1 MLEGFWKFRVEGM
14 AMPDL
19 TGSSDNHARTGA
31 APLPPSPRTIGA
43 VNWLGLWTLYKK
55 EVRRFLKVSFQ
66 TVLAPVATTL
76 LFMMVFALAIGVTRE
91 APGGVPFV
99 MFLAPGLIMMG
110 LLNNSFAN
118 SSSSLIVAKVQG
130 NTVDFLMP
138 PLSPAELAAAFI
150 GGAITRGV
158 IVAAAS
164 AIVIV
169 PFVSLPITHIWAIL
183 FYGVGAAAMLGMV
196 GVIAGVW
203 AEKFDH
209 LAVITNFII
218 MPLTFLSGT
227 FYSISILPEPFQTI
241 SHINPFFYLIDGF
254 RYGFIG
260 YADGNLAVG
269 VAMVLAINAAL
280 LTATYLVLRS
290 GWRLKT

>member
-1 MLEGFWKFRVEGM
+1 M
-14 AMPDL
+14 AEDAAKQP
-19 TGSSDNHARTGA
+19 AVPGA
-31 APLPPSPRTIGA
+31 ASPEPRAIGA

-76 LFMMVFALAIGVTRE
+76 LYMTVFSLAIGARRGDVNGIEFT
-91 APGGVPFV
+91 A
-99 MFLAPGLIMMG
+99 FLAPGLVMMG
-110 LLNNSFAN
+110 LLNNAFAN

-138 PLSPAELAAAFI
+138 PLSPAELAAGFI
-150 GGAITRGV
+150 GGAMTRGV
-158 IVAAAS
+158 IVAAAT
-164 AIVIV
+164 AIVIA
-169 PFVSLPITHIWAIL
+169 PFVDMSIAHAGAVA
-183 FYGVGAAAMLGMV
+183 FYGLSAAAMLSMV
-196 GVIAGVW
+196 GVIAGIW

-218 MPLTFLSGT
+218 MPLAFLSGT
-227 FYSISILPEPFQTI
+227 FYSIEILPEPFQTI
-241 SHINPFFYLIDGF
+241 SHFNPVFYMIDGF

-260 YADGNLAVG
+260 QADGALWIGAVAITAINLAL
-269 VAMVLAINAAL
+269 LAAS
-280 LTATYLVLRS
+280 YLVLRT

>member
-1 MLEGFWKFRVEGM
+1 
-14 AMPDL
+14 MPD
-19 TGSSDNHARTGA
+19 TSSQSDAVKASLAGA
-31 APLPPSPRTIGA
+31 VPPQPRVMGA

-66 TVLAPVATTL
+66 TVAAPVATTL
-76 LFMMVFALAIGVTRE
+76 LYMMVFSLAIGVTRE
-91 APGGVPFV
+91 APGGLPFV
-99 MFLAPGLIMMG
+99 VFLGPGLIMMG
-110 LLNNSFAN
+110 LLNNAFAN

-138 PLSPAELAAAFI
+138 PLSAGELAAAFI

-158 IVAAAS
+158 LVAAAS
-164 AIVIV
+164 AAVIV
-169 PFVSLPITHIWAIL
+169 PFASLPVAHLWAIV
-183 FYGVGAAAMLGMV
+183 FFGVGAAAMLGMA

-241 SHINPFFYLIDGF
+241 SHVNPFFYLIDGF

-260 YADGNLAVG
+260 YADGNIAIG
-269 VAMVLAINAAL
+269 VAVTLVINAVL
-280 LTATYLVLRS
+280 LVACYGVLRS
-290 GWRLKT
+290 GWRLRT

>member
-1 MLEGFWKFRVEGM
+1 
-14 AMPDL
+14 MPD
-19 TGSSDNHARTGA
+19 TSSQSDAVKASLAGA
-31 APLPPSPRTIGA
+31 VPPQPRVMGA

-66 TVLAPVATTL
+66 TVAAPVATTL
-76 LFMMVFALAIGVTRE
+76 LYMMVFSLAIGVTRE
-91 APGGVPFV
+91 APGGFPFV
-99 MFLAPGLIMMG
+99 VFLGPGLIMMG
-110 LLNNSFAN
+110 LLNNAFAN

-138 PLSPAELAAAFI
+138 PLSAGELAAAFI

-158 IVAAAS
+158 LVAAAS
-164 AIVIV
+164 AAVII
-169 PFVSLPITHIWAIL
+169 PFASLPVAHFWAIA
-183 FYGVGAAAMLGMV
+183 FFGVGAAAMLGMA

-241 SHINPFFYLIDGF
+241 SHFNPFFYLIDGF

-260 YADGNLAVG
+260 YADGNIAIG
-269 VAMVLAINAAL
+269 VAVTLVINAVLVVAC
-280 LTATYLVLRS
+280 YGVLRS
-290 GWRLKT
+290 GWRLRT

>member
-1 MLEGFWKFRVEGM
+1 MHAK
-14 AMPDL
+14 ASAQPH
-19 TGSSDNHARTGA
+19 GS
-31 APLPPSPRTIGA
+31 APAPREIGA

-76 LFMMVFALAIGVTRE
+76 LFMTVFTIAIGAARPVVD
-91 APGGVPFV
+91 GVPFAV
-99 MFLAPGLIMMG
+99 FLASGLVMMG
-110 LLNNSFAN
+110 LLNNAFAN

-150 GGAITRGV
+150 GGAVTRGV
-158 IVAAAS
+158 IVGTVT
-164 AIVIV
+164 AICIA
-169 PFVSLPITHIWAIL
+169 PFIDMSVAHVWAVAY
-183 FYGVGAAAMLGMV
+183 YGLGAALMLSMI
-196 GVIAGVW
+196 GVIAGIW

-227 FYSISILPEPFQTI
+227 FYSVEILPEPFQTI
-241 SHINPFFYLIDGF
+241 SHFNPVFYMIDGF
-254 RYGFIG
+254 RYGFTG
-260 YADGNLAVG
+260 VSDGSLLAGALVI
-269 VAMVLAINAAL
+269 AAINIALLIACYRVLA
-280 LTATYLVLRS
+280 S

>member
-1 MLEGFWKFRVEGM
+1 
-14 AMPDL
+14 MPDL
-19 TGSSDNHARTGA
+19 TGSSDNQARTGA

-169 PFVSLPITHIWAIL
+169 PFVSLPISHVWAIL
-183 FYGVGAAAMLGMV
+183 FYGIGAAAMLGMV

>member
-1 MLEGFWKFRVEGM
+1 
-14 AMPDL
+14 MPDK
-19 TGSSDNHARTGA
+19 SSQSDAMDAGLVM
-31 APLPPSPRTIGA
+31 PVPPQPRVMGA

-76 LFMMVFALAIGVTRE
+76 LYMMVFSLAIGVTRE
-91 APGGVPFV
+91 APGGFPFV
-99 MFLAPGLIMMG
+99 VFLAPGLIMMG
-110 LLNNSFAN
+110 LLNNAFAN

-138 PLSPAELAAAFI
+138 PLSAAELSAAFI

-158 IVAAAS
+158 MVAAAS
-164 AIVIV
+164 AVVII
-169 PFVSLPITHIWAIL
+169 PFASLPVTHVWAIL
-183 FYGVGAAAMLGMV
+183 FFGIGAAAMLGMA

-218 MPLTFLSGT
+218 MPLSFLSGT

-241 SHINPFFYLIDGF
+241 SHVNPFFYLIDGF

-260 YADGNLAVG
+260 HADGNIAIG
-269 VAMVLAINAAL
+269 VAVTLAINAVL
-280 LTATYLVLRS
+280 LVACYAVLRS
-290 GWRLKT
+290 GWRLRT

>member
-1 MLEGFWKFRVEGM
+1 
-14 AMPDL
+14 MPDIAGASESQPPVQA
-19 TGSSDNHARTGA
+19 GS
-31 APLPPSPRTIGA
+31 APPAPRDIGA

-76 LFMMVFALAIGVTRE
+76 LFMMVFALAIGVSRE

-150 GGAITRGV
+150 GGAVTRGV
-158 IVAAAS
+158 IVALAS
-164 AIVIV
+164 AVVIV
-169 PFVSLPITHIWAIL
+169 PFVALPITHVWAIL
-183 FYGVGAAAMLGMV
+183 FFGVGAAAMLGMV

-260 YADGNLAVG
+260 YADGNIAIG
-269 VAMVLAINAAL
+269 VAMVLVINAVL
-280 LTATYLVLRS
+280 LTATYMVLRS

>member
-1 MLEGFWKFRVEGM
+1 
-14 AMPDL
+14 MPD
-19 TGSSDNHARTGA
+19 TSSQSDAVSTSLAG
-31 APLPPSPRTIGA
+31 PVPPQPRVMGP

-76 LFMMVFALAIGVTRE
+76 LYMMVFSLAIGATRE

-99 MFLAPGLIMMG
+99 VFLAPGLIMMG
-110 LLNNSFAN
+110 LLNNAFAN
-118 SSSSLIVAKVQG
+118 ASSSLIVAKVQG

-138 PLSPAELAAAFI
+138 PLSAGELAAAFI

-158 IVAAAS
+158 LVAAAS
-164 AIVIV
+164 AVVIV
-169 PFVSLPITHIWAIL
+169 PFASLPISHPWAVL
-183 FYGVGAAAMLGMV
+183 FFGIGAAAMLGMV

-227 FYSISILPEPFQTI
+227 FYSIFILPEPFQTI
-241 SHINPFFYLIDGF
+241 SHANPFFYLIDGF

-260 YADGNLAVG
+260 HADGSIGIG
-269 VAMVLAINAAL
+269 VAVTLVINL
-280 LTATYLVLRS
+280 LLLVACYGVLRS
-290 GWRLKT
+290 GWRLRT

>member
-1 MLEGFWKFRVEGM
+1 
-14 AMPDL
+14 MPD
-19 TGSSDNHARTGA
+19 TSSQSDAVKASLAGA
-31 APLPPSPRTIGA
+31 VPPQPRVMGA

-66 TVLAPVATTL
+66 TVAAPVATTL
-76 LFMMVFALAIGVTRE
+76 LYMMVFSLAIGVTRE
-91 APGGVPFV
+91 APGGFPFV
-99 MFLAPGLIMMG
+99 VFLGPGLIMMG
-110 LLNNSFAN
+110 LLNNAFAN

-138 PLSPAELAAAFI
+138 PLSAGELAAAFI

-158 IVAAAS
+158 LVAAAS
-164 AIVIV
+164 AAVII
-169 PFVSLPITHIWAIL
+169 PFASLPVAHFWAIA
-183 FYGVGAAAMLGMV
+183 FFGMGAAAMLGMA

-241 SHINPFFYLIDGF
+241 SHFNPFFYLIDGF

-260 YADGNLAVG
+260 YADGNIAIG
-269 VAMVLAINAAL
+269 VAVTLVINAVLVVAC
-280 LTATYLVLRS
+280 YGVLRS
-290 GWRLKT
+290 GWRLRT

>member
-1 MLEGFWKFRVEGM
+1 
-14 AMPDL
+14 MPDK
-19 TGSSDNHARTGA
+19 SSQNDADRAVLA
-31 APLPPSPRTIGA
+31 APVPPQPRVMGA

-76 LFMMVFALAIGVTRE
+76 LYMMVFALAIGVTRE

-99 MFLAPGLIMMG
+99 VFLAPGLMMMG
-110 LLNNSFAN
+110 LLNNAFAN

-138 PLSPAELAAAFI
+138 PLSAAELAAAFI

-158 IVAAAS
+158 LVAAAS
-164 AIVIV
+164 AVVII
-169 PFVSLPITHIWAIL
+169 PFAALPVTHAWAII
-183 FYGVGAAAMLGMV
+183 FFGIGAAAMLGMV

-218 MPLTFLSGT
+218 MPLSFLSGT

-260 YADGNLAVG
+260 HADGNIAIGVG
-269 VAMVLAINAAL
+269 VTLVINAAL
-280 LTATYLVLRS
+280 LATCYAVLRS
-290 GWRLKT
+290 GWRLRS

>member
-1 MLEGFWKFRVEGM
+1 
-14 AMPDL
+14 MPDIAGASESQPPVQA
-19 TGSSDNHARTGA
+19 GS
-31 APLPPSPRTIGA
+31 APPAPRDIGA

-76 LFMMVFALAIGVTRE
+76 LFMMVFALAIGATRE

-110 LLNNSFAN
+110 LLNNAFAN

-150 GGAITRGV
+150 GGAVTRGV
-158 IVAAAS
+158 IVALTS
-164 AIVIV
+164 AVVIV
-169 PFVSLPITHIWAIL
+169 PFVSLPVTHVWAIL
-183 FYGVGAAAMLGMV
+183 FFGVGAAAMLGMV

-260 YADGNLAVG
+260 YADGNIAIG
-269 VAMVLAINAAL
+269 VAMVLVINAAL
-280 LTATYLVLRS
+280 LTATYLVLHS

>member
-1 MLEGFWKFRVEGM
+1 
-14 AMPDL
+14 MPDKI
-19 TGSSDNHARTGA
+19 SQSDSVQAGLA
-31 APLPPSPRTIGA
+31 GPVPPQPRVMGA

-66 TVLAPVATTL
+66 TVMAPVATTL
-76 LFMMVFALAIGVTRE
+76 LYMMVFSLAIGATRE
-91 APGGVPFV
+91 APGGLPFTV
-99 MFLAPGLIMMG
+99 FLAPGLIMMG
-110 LLNNSFAN
+110 LLNNAFAN

-138 PLSPAELAAAFI
+138 PLSAGELAAAFI

-158 IVAAAS
+158 LVAAAS

-169 PFVSLPITHIWAIL
+169 PFASLPVSHPWAVL
-183 FYGVGAAAMLGMV
+183 FFGIGAAAMLGMA

-241 SHINPFFYLIDGF
+241 SHVNPFFYLIDGF

-260 YADGNLAVG
+260 HADGNIAIG
-269 VAMVLAINAAL
+269 VAITLGINAAL
-280 LTATYLVLRS
+280 LVACYLVLRS

>member
-1 MLEGFWKFRVEGM
+1 MPDKSSQSDAMDAGL
-14 AMPDL
+14 AMPV
-19 TGSSDNHARTGA
+19 
-31 APLPPSPRTIGA
+31 PPQPRVMGA

-76 LFMMVFALAIGVTRE
+76 LYMMVFSLAIGVTRE
-91 APGGVPFV
+91 APGGFPFAV
-99 MFLAPGLIMMG
+99 FLAPGLIMMG
-110 LLNNSFAN
+110 LLNNAFAN

-138 PLSPAELAAAFI
+138 PLSAAELSAAFI

-158 IVAAAS
+158 MVAAAS
-164 AIVIV
+164 AVVII
-169 PFVSLPITHIWAIL
+169 PFASLPVSHVWAIL
-183 FYGVGAAAMLGMV
+183 FFGIGAAAMLGMA

-218 MPLTFLSGT
+218 MPLSFLSGT

-241 SHINPFFYLIDGF
+241 SHVNPFFYLIDGF

-260 YADGNLAVG
+260 HADGNIAIG
-269 VAMVLAINAAL
+269 VAVTLAINAVL
-280 LTATYLVLRS
+280 LVACYAVLRS
-290 GWRLKT
+290 GWRLRT

>member
-1 MLEGFWKFRVEGM
+1 
-14 AMPDL
+14 MPDK
-19 TGSSDNHARTGA
+19 SSQSDAVDASLAGA
-31 APLPPSPRTIGA
+31 VLPQPRVIGA

-76 LFMMVFALAIGVTRE
+76 LYMMVFSLAIGITRE

-99 MFLAPGLIMMG
+99 VFLAPGLIMMG
-110 LLNNSFAN
+110 LLNNAFAN

-138 PLSPAELAAAFI
+138 PLSAGELAAAFI

-158 IVAAAS
+158 LVAAAAALVIIPFAS
-164 AIVIV
+164 LPVSHLWAIV
-169 PFVSLPITHIWAIL
+169 F
-183 FYGVGAAAMLGMV
+183 FGFGAAAMLGMV

-241 SHINPFFYLIDGF
+241 SHVNPFFYLIDGF

-260 YADGNLAVG
+260 YADGNITIG
-269 VAMVLAINAAL
+269 VAVTLAINVVL
-280 LTATYLVLRS
+280 LVSCYAVLRS
-290 GWRLKT
+290 GWRLRT